1 MEPLT
6 IAAIYLPTAFIIM
19 VGWLIFCKLTNAAP
33 IDKFCGSLAFGL
45 GWPGILI
52 WAMILI
58 PIAIVVYF
66 TNMGIEWV
74 FSLGDKN
81 DS

>member
-6 IAAIYLPTAFIIM
+6 IAAIYLPIAFIIM
-19 VGWLIFCKLTNAAP
+19 VGWLIFCKLTNASLEN
-33 IDKFCGSLAFGL
+33 KFFGTL
-45 GWPGILI
+45 TFAVMWPGILI